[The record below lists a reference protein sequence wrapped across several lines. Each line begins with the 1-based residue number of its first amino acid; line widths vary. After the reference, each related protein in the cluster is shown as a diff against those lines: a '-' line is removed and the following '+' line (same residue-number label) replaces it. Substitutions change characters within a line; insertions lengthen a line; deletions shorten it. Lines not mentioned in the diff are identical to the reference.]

1 MRKLGDR
8 IVVIDNEADLEEDR
22 GVRVKRG
29 TSQNKRVDQKVR
41 ADQAQGKL

>member
-8 IVVIDNEADLEEDR
+8 IVAIDNEADLEEDR
-22 GVRVKRG
+22 GVKVRKG
-29 TSQNKRVDQKVR
+29 TSQNPRVGQKVR